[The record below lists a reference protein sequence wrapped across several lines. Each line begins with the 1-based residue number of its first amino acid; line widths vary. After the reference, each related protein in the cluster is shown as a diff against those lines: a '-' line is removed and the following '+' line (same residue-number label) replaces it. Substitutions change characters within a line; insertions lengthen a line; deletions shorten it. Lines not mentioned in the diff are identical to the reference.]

1 MAGKHIAID
10 TKPDSR
16 PVYPGTHTDR
26 AYSEGRGLI
35 QTGGEPANPHVP
47 GTPEF
52 DAFQSGMD
60 NAAIA
65 KEQIQTCWAG
75 GT

>member
-1 MAGKHIAID
+1 MAGKHDAY
-10 TKPDSR
+10 TLKPED
-16 PVYPGTHTDR
+16 PPLYPGIHTDR

-35 QTGGEPANPHVP
+35 KTGGEPANPHVP

-52 DAFQSGMD
+52 DAFQNGMD